1 LLKKYGITKNFT
13 VNTLKNSIWLRRRWL
28 DFRNGHAIYLV
39 FLMTFA
45 NFVTIQY
52 QLLID
57 RIPAVNSIF
66 FNIWIFASVFIMI
79 YLPLGMIIGYWHR
92 KNQFSVEQEALFN
105 QNQVGARINLFLIDL
120 IDGKVSED
128 EKQKMRNY
136 LLKIIRPSDKVPST
150 GSEEIA
156 KNI

>member
-1 LLKKYGITKNFT
+1 
-13 VNTLKNSIWLRRRWL
+13 
-28 DFRNGHAIYLV
+28 
-39 FLMTFA
+39 MTFA

-136 LLKIIRPSDKVPST
+136 LLKIIRPSDKVSFT
-150 GSEEIA
+150 GSGEIA

>member
-1 LLKKYGITKNFT
+1 LLKRYGITKNFT

-57 RIPAVNSIF
+57 RIPAVNSVF
-66 FNIWIFASVFIMI
+66 FNIWIFASIFIVI

-92 KNQFSVEQEALFN
+92 KSQFSVEQEALFN

-128 EKQKMRNY
+128 EKQKMRTY
-136 LLKIIRPSDKVPST
+136 LLKIIRPSDKVPFT
-150 GSEEIA
+150 GPGEIA